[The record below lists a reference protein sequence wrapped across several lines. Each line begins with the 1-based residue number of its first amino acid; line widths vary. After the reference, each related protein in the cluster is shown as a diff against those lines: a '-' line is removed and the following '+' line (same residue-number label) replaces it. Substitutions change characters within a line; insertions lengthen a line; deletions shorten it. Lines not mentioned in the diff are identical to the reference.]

1 MHIPDGYLDP
11 WMVLITFLLT
21 GGYAAVAYKRMGSLS
36 MERVSFLSSFAA
48 GIFVAQMLNWPL
60 PGGTSLHLVGG
71 GLAGILLGPYLGF
84 LAMSL
89 VLVIQCIVFH
99 DGGVTAL
106 GANILNM
113 AILGVVTGY
122 IAYKIAISVVGKNSR
137 GRFIGGF
144 LAGWLGIVVAG
155 LACGIEIGF
164 STYFGFNL
172 DVTVPIMVSWH
183 ATLGVIE
190 GLITAFI
197 IEYIYSRNPKYILS
211 GGVEDDGLG

>member
-11 WMVLITFLLT
+11 WMVVATFLLA
-21 GGYAAVAYKRMGSLS
+21 GGYAAVSYKRIGKLS
-36 MERVSFLSSFAA
+36 MDRVSLLSSFAA

-84 LAMSL
+84 FAMSL
-89 VLVIQCIVFH
+89 VLLIQCIVFH
-99 DGGVTAL
+99 DGGITAL

-122 IAYKIAISVVGKNSR
+122 LAYKIVISILGKDSK
-137 GRFIGGF
+137 GRFVGGF

-155 LACGIEIGF
+155 LACGIEIGL

-183 ATLGVIE
+183 ALLGVIE

-197 IEYIYSRNPKYILS
+197 IEYIHSRN
-211 GGVEDDGLG
+211 LGISYLEV